1 MEKIALQIKHLGYY
15 QLIGGIVGILNTI
28 RFLPNF
34 TQINSG
40 IFLLLLSIFLLYSFS
55 IYCGF
60 LLIKKR
66 NIQGLNLSVYNQ
78 LIQIIGFGV
87 FGYAFH
93 FTAGIYGGIKLNL
106 TNDTIATLMFGHS
119 MARIDINNLN
129 GLTEI
134 SINFIAIILLNLI
147 FHLKNKVEKITE
159 A

>member
-1 MEKIALQIKHLGYY
+1 MEKITPKIKYLGFY
-15 QLIGGIVGILNTI
+15 QLIGGIIGILNTI

-34 TQINSG
+34 TQINGG
-40 IFLLLLSIFLLYSFS
+40 IFLLLLAIFLLYSFS
-55 IYCGF
+55 VYCGY

-66 NIQGLNLSVYNQ
+66 NIEGLNLSMYNQ
-78 LIQIIGFGV
+78 LIQIIGFAV
-87 FGYAFH
+87 LGYAFH

-106 TNDTIATLMFGHS
+106 TNDTIINFMFGHS

-129 GLTEI
+129 GFTEI

-147 FHLKNKVEKITE
+147 FNLKSEVEKVAE